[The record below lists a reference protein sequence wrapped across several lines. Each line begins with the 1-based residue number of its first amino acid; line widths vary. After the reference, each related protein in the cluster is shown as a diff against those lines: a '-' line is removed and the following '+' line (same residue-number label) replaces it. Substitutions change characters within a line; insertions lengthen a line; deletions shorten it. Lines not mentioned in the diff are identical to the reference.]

1 MQRSLTKRLIYW
13 GRFMALAWLIKLNN
27 INGTQI
33 IGGRAKE
40 TLMSREETL
49 FLRNV
54 MKRNGCD
61 KLYW

>member
-1 MQRSLTKRLIYW
+1 
-13 GRFMALAWLIKLNN
+13 MALAWLIKLNN